1 MLHPERLCDR
11 QTRGVGVEIVTPRVA
26 SMAVEINAA
35 YAVVTGRRVSRPS
48 EQRGANLARDLVV
61 SENLALL

>member
-1 MLHPERLCDR
+1 
-11 QTRGVGVEIVTPRVA
+11 
-26 SMAVEINAA
+26 MAVEINAA